1 MTYIP
6 KALRPPVKRSDLEYP
21 TEDVNLTYLLA
32 ISKADWWNEEEGA
45 RSGLVT
51 VDSFTDKAGQ
61 MPCAD
66 YGGIAGRFQDA
77 GNYYGVKIATP
88 VSTNDFV
95 MFKFSGGNLGTMG
108 SEAVDL
114 DNKWYRVM
122 LSITGSTLKGF
133 RTDMTTPKIS
143 ATDTTFASGKYGTYQ
158 DGGRGLYSSCM
169 WDACKLLAPA
179 TPLPPAQSIV
189 EVEVVGSGSPE
200 DQIRP
205 NFAQL
210 LDKHPEFGDI
220 DKYAVTWGAFDY
232 KGESTMLVVVTG
244 DNPYQSGAILK
255 QIEHAKSKN
264 LKVYK
269 PPRDLTEVKQL
280 HRQIK
285 QDRPEIIAGVHDLA
299 YQCIGHEKLE
309 HLAVADFYDGFTQGI
324 YDTKNLKNIPD
335 WELRKT
341 IAMWKDRLK
350 RVTTIT
356 ATEVDKHMKKLE
368 EFERVGW

>member
-1 MTYIP
+1 MAKPIQGIGG
-6 KALRPPVKRSDLEYP
+6 LRPPVKRSDLEYP
-21 TEDVNLTYLLA
+21 TEDVNLAYLLA
-32 ISKADWWNEEEGA
+32 ISKAGWWIEEESA
-45 RSGLVT
+45 RSGLAT

-61 MPCAD
+61 MPCTDNSA
-66 YGGIAGRFQDA
+66 ILGRYQDA
-77 GNYYGVKIATP
+77 YNFYYAEIYG
-88 VSTNDFV
+88 DFLIE
-95 MFKFSGGNLGTMG
+95 MRSAGDFTTLA
-108 SEAVDL
+108 SEGVDL
-114 DNKWYRVM
+114 ETGWYLVM

-143 ATDTTFASGKYGTYQ
+143 VTDTTFASGKYGTYQ
-158 DGGRGLYSSCM
+158 DGWEGFHLSCM
-169 WDACKLLAPA
+169 WYACKLLAPA
-179 TPLPPAQSIV
+179 SPLPPAQSII
-189 EVEVVGSGSPE
+189 EVETTGSGSPE
-200 DQIRP
+200 DPIRP

-220 DKYAVTWGAFDY
+220 NKYAVTWGAFDY
-232 KGESTMLVVVTG
+232 KGESTMLVVVTA

-269 PPRDLTEVKQL
+269 PLRDLTEVKQL

-285 QDRPEIIAGVHDLA
+285 QDRQEIIAGVHNLA
-299 YQCIGHEKLE
+299 YQCIGHEELE
-309 HLAVADFYDGFTQGI
+309 HLAVADLYDGFTQGI
-324 YDTKNLKNIPD
+324 YDTKNLKNVPD
-335 WELRKT
+335 WELRKA

-368 EFERVGW
+368 KFERVGW